1 MTSTPFWSEEHQERL
16 DRIRSDLAKVST
28 ASACQLLLL
37 HGWRNTYMVG
47 LRPLQ
52 SLGLGQRLV
61 GRARTCRYLL
71 RRAPEGAPNPDAR
84 RRSAEIQLIES
95 ISPGDVFLVDAL
107 GVPTSG
113 IIGDILTTRLKYRG
127 TVAAVING
135 AVRDAPFLREVG
147 LPVFCATTHP
157 AHSGRD
163 LIPVDY
169 DLPIDM
175 AGVQVLPGDIILA
188 DDEGVL
194 AMPLDLAEEIAA
206 HGPHKEALEEW
217 IRLKIAGGGSVHDY
231 YPPSPEKLAEFE
243 RETGQA

>member
-1 MTSTPFWSEEHQERL
+1 MTSTPFWSDDDQARL
-16 DRIRSDLAKVST
+16 DRVRDDLAKVST
-28 ASACQLLLL
+28 ASACQLLLN

-52 SLGLGQRLV
+52 PLGLGNRLV
-61 GRARTCRYLL
+61 GRARTCRYLM
-71 RRAPEGAPNPDAR
+71 RREPEGEPNPAAR

-127 TVAAVING
+127 TVAAMING
-135 AVRDAPFLREVG
+135 AVRDAPYLREVG

-163 LIPVDY
+163 LTPVDY

-188 DDEGVL
+188 DDEGSL
-194 AMPLDLAEEIAA
+194 AMPLDLAEAIAT
-206 HGPHKEALEEW
+206 HGPHKEQLEDW
-217 IRLKIAGGGSVHDY
+217 IRRKIAAGGSVHDY
-231 YPPSPEKLAEFE
+231 YPPSPEKLIEFE
-243 RETGQA
+243 RETGNT